1 MSSGSAAQG
10 STLAP
15 VLELRRVRKLYDGK
29 LVVRDVELTVRPG
42 ETVALVGPSGCGK
55 STLLR
60 LLVGL
65 EQVDAGEVLVQGERL
80 DAANLQRLRQ
90 GLGYVIQEG
99 GLFPHLTTRDNVLL
113 AARHFAMTPARQAQR
128 LDELVQLTRFPSDA
142 LDRFPTQLS
151 GGQRQRVSLMRAL
164 ALEPKALLLDEP
176 LGALDP
182 LVRGELQDELA
193 RLFARLGVAVLLVTH
208 DLVEAARLASRI
220 VLLRD
225 GAIEQ
230 EGTYPELARAPRT
243 PFVRELL
250 DTQLAALRALGL
262 ATPTEATA
270 GAGRNA

>member
-1 MSSGSAAQG
+1 MR
-10 STLAP
+10 TLAP
-15 VLELRRVRKLYDGK
+15 ILELRRVRKQYGGK
-29 LVVRDVELTVRPG
+29 LVVRDVELTVRAG

-65 EQVDAGEVLVQGERL
+65 EQAEGGEVLIQGERL
-80 DAANLQRLRQ
+80 GDANLARLRQ

-99 GLFPHLTTRDNVLL
+99 GLFLHLTARDNVLL
-113 AARHFAMTPARQAQR
+113 AARHVAMTPARQAQR
-128 LDELVQLTRFPSDA
+128 LDELVQLTRFPADA
-142 LDRFPTQLS
+142 LERYPTQLS

-164 ALEPKALLLDEP
+164 VLEPKALLLDEP

-182 LVRGELQDELA
+182 LVRGELQGELA

-208 DLVEAARLASRI
+208 DLAEAARLASRI
-220 VLLRD
+220 VLLRE
-225 GAIEQ
+225 GAVEQ

-250 DTQLAALRALGL
+250 DTQLATLRALGL
-262 ATPTEATA
+262 TAPTTAASDPGLEA
-270 GAGRNA
+270 